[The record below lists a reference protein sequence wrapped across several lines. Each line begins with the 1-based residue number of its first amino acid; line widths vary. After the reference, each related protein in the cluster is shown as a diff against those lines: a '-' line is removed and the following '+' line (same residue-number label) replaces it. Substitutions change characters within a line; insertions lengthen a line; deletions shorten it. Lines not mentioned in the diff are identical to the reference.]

1 MFEPVVAFLMIAAC
15 GALSST
21 LLLWIKSE
29 RRARKLERNLQQCSE
44 ALCQVVEVQM
54 TEHQQIAR
62 NFGDIEERLLSLVTA
77 DGESAR
83 PVDRRHQVL
92 TMSRNGFP
100 LDEIVRRLNMP
111 KGEAELILNLRK
123 YIGGAGSRSE
133 ESSGDLRKYAQA

>member
-1 MFEPVVAFLMIAAC
+1 MSEAVVAVLMITACAAL
-15 GALSST
+15 AST
-21 LLLWIKSE
+21 FLLWIRSE
-29 RRARKLERNLQQCSE
+29 RRARELERNLQHCSE
-44 ALCQVVEVQM
+44 ALCQMVEIQM

-77 DGESAR
+77 EGDSTR

-100 LDEIVRRLNMP
+100 MDEIVRRLNIP

-123 YIGGAGSRSE
+123 YIGASGSSTD
-133 ESSGDLRKYAQA
+133 ESGGDLRKYAQA